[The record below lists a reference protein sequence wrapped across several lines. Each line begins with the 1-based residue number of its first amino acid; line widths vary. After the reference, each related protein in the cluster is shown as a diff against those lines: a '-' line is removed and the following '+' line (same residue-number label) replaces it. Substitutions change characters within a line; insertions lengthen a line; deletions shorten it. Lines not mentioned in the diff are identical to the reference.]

1 MSLVRSKQCRKN
13 RNDMNGVI
21 RRQGLRAKILAWSF
35 IPTLVILAAVAVVT
49 YLAYQGVTD
58 DLILAKNQ
66 ELTRLSAS
74 QLSAE
79 MKTYTDLL
87 AEIANTSD
95 LRQTNPVLQRA
106 ALQRFSNRLVIFD
119 GGISVLNNFGVLVAA
134 LPERRDELGQDWSNR
149 EYFRQIVHAS
159 RPVFSDILSDGPQQA
174 EVIVAAVPI
183 LGDQGE
189 LIGVLAGMFRMGVRE
204 VSSFYGGIVK
214 QRIGESGNTYVV
226 DSQGRV
232 IYHQDSTQIG
242 TDISNSP
249 VVQAALSGGSR
260 ALRTRNSAGNRIL
273 AGYAPIPG
281 TPWILVSEEN
291 WVSLANAFQGYRQFL
306 VLLLVLGVLIPI
318 ALVNIGI
325 RQIMRPIVALTDAAQ
340 EVARGNFDQTITAQ
354 TSDEIEEL
362 ANQFNFMA
370 GQLRASYAEL
380 EQRVSDRTRELAV
393 LYRADEELLK
403 HLQLDDLLKALV
415 DVAVDILA
423 TDKSA
428 LLVWD
433 ADRNKLVVGA
443 SRGYNPDTFD
453 RLTFGVEDGFMGSVM
468 STGEP
473 AVVEDADNEPGVAVH
488 VTQPEGIRA
497 FMHVPIKV
505 KGRLFGVFNFGYLA
519 PHSFSEDEKRLLSAL
534 AQRAALAIENAQ
546 LYEQAQF
553 AATIEER
560 QRLARE
566 LHDAVTQ
573 TLFSSSLIADVL
585 PRIWERN
592 SEEGRRRLEELRQL
606 TRGALAEMRTLLLE
620 LRPSALVEVE
630 LGDLL
635 RQVGEAFT
643 GRSRIPIQLEVDGDI
658 HIPPDVKVGLY
669 RIAQEALNNIAK
681 HANASQVTLKLCA
694 EGKGLE
700 LSVVDDGCGFDMSGV
715 SSEHLGLKIMG
726 ERSREIGVNLT
737 VDSQVGAGTKIVA
750 RWESE

>member
-1 MSLVRSKQCRKN
+1 
-13 RNDMNGVI
+13 MNGVI

-592 SEEGRRRLEELRQL
+592 PEEGRRRLEELRQL

>member
-1 MSLVRSKQCRKN
+1 
-13 RNDMNGVI
+13 MNGVI

-281 TPWILVSEEN
+281 TPWILISEEN

-592 SEEGRRRLEELRQL
+592 PEEGRRRLEELRQL

>member
-1 MSLVRSKQCRKN
+1 
-13 RNDMNGVI
+13 MNGVI

-119 GGISVLNNFGVLVAA
+119 GGVSVLNNFGVLVAA

-592 SEEGRRRLEELRQL
+592 PEEGRRRLEELRQL

>member
-1 MSLVRSKQCRKN
+1 
-13 RNDMNGVI
+13 MNGGI

-592 SEEGRRRLEELRQL
+592 PEEGRRRLEELRQL